1 MTRMMNMM
9 STECS
14 HDAHGQKVCL
24 GDLVYTNH
32 RGCRGSYAGLY
43 SARVIG
49 FTPCKVNKKLKWVNP
64 IDSNETVLKE
74 PGTIIKVQESD

>member
-1 MTRMMNMM
+1 MNMM
-9 STECS
+9 KIEYS

-32 RGCRGSYAGLY
+32 RGCRGSYADLY
-43 SARVIG
+43 PARVIG
-49 FTPCKVNKKLKWVNP
+49 FTPCKVKLKWVNP
-64 IDSNETVLKE
+64 IDSSETVLKE